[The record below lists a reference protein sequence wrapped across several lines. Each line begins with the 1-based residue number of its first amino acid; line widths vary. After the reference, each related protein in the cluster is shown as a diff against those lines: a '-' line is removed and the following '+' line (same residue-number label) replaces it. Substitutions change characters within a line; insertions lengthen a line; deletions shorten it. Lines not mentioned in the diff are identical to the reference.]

1 MTSKHGL
8 AGRREPDHKVEYLT
22 SSNEKPNSEIEHRS
36 QMTSVLDTKW
46 RFYKGAQRSRTLSTM
61 VWSAS
66 KLGSTEVAPI
76 VGRSAKDNQAGSTPR
91 YAGTDMSTTIP
102 SGLTFCPAKI
112 VPTWNHSQ

>member
-8 AGRREPDHKVEYLT
+8 AGRREPDHKVEYRT

-46 RFYKGAQRSRTLSTM
+46 RFYKGAQRSRTSAQWSGVQINWDSLKLRLLS
-61 VWSAS
+61 
-66 KLGSTEVAPI
+66 VAQPKI
-76 VGRSAKDNQAGSTPR
+76 IKRDRLQDML
-91 YAGTDMSTTIP
+91 GTDMSTTIP